1 MRRISTILLM
11 LSLVL
16 LGGCADNT
24 NEIALADFSAETEE
38 VLQIFDNRLN
48 FYDVNLSNFS
58 GYLVEF
64 WTCDEENWELNS
76 NSRCDDL
83 SKIERIAFYAPKM
96 AEKCMFYALEPDGY
110 TAAGFNLPEDLLR
123 ANNTNSSQLAE
134 RQEIVA
140 DQPLTLWVMY
150 TADNH
155 EFAGNLADFKRIKA
169 QTGAAVTI
177 TFFE

>member
-1 MRRISTILLM
+1 MRRISAILLI
-11 LSLVL
+11 LSLAL
-16 LGGCADNT
+16 LGGCTSNT
-24 NEIALADFSAETEE
+24 NEIALADFSAETEG
-38 VLQIFDNRLN
+38 VLQIFDEQID
-48 FYDVNLSNFS
+48 FYDVDLSNFS
-58 GYLVEF
+58 CYLLEF
-64 WTCDEENWELNS
+64 WTCDEGNWELNS

-110 TAAGFNLPEDLLR
+110 TAAGFNLPEELLR
-123 ANNTNSSQLAE
+123 ANNTNISRLTE

-155 EFAGNLADFKRIKA
+155 ELVGNLADFKRIRAKN
-169 QTGAAVTI
+169 GAAVTI

>member
-1 MRRISTILLM
+1 MRKISAILLI
-11 LSLVL
+11 LSLAL
-16 LGGCADNT
+16 LGGCAGNT
-24 NEIALADFSAETEE
+24 NDIALADLSAEIEE
-38 VLQIFDNRLN
+38 VLQIFDKQLK

-64 WTCDEENWELNS
+64 WTCDEGNWEINS

-83 SKIERIAFYAPKM
+83 SGIERIAFYAPKI

-110 TAAGFNLPEDLLR
+110 TAAGFNLPEELLA
-123 ANNTNSSQLAE
+123 ANNTNSSWLAE
-134 RQEIVA
+134 EEIVA
-140 DQPLTLWVMY
+140 DQPIVLWTMY
-150 TADNH
+150 TVDNH
-155 EFAGNLADFKRIKA
+155 EFIGSLDDFKQIKA